1 MKALAI
7 ALVCTLLALGLVV
20 GAGAQTAG
28 QPGSGTANPEA
39 KPDNPTDRRNDPAPQ
54 PANPQV
60 ESSTRVTVPGSAD
73 RPGVNV
79 DVRSGRDD
87 GAALPRQSTRET
99 PGIFGLSPT
108 VVALL
113 AAALFIIVVLAVVAM
128 TRGGSETRVDL
139 DRRP

>member
-7 ALVCTLLALGLVV
+7 ALVCTLLALGLVGGV
-20 GAGAQTAG
+20 EAQTLG
-28 QPGSGTANPEA
+28 QPGSSTANPEA

-54 PANPQV
+54 SGD
-60 ESSTRVTVPGSAD
+60 SSTRVTVPDAPD
-73 RPGVNV
+73 RPDVNV
-79 DVRSGRDD
+79 DVRSDRDE
-87 GAALPRQSTRET
+87 GAALPRQSPRET
-99 PGIFGLSPT
+99 AGIFGLSPT

-139 DRRP
+139 DRRL